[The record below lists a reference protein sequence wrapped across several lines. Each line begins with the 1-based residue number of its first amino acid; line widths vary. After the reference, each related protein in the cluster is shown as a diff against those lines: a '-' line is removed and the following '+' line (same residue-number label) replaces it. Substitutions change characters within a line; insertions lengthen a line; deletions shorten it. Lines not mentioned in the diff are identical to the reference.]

1 MAVLKVNGVEKEF
14 AAGEFP
20 ATLSELLERMNIS
33 AVTVVAEIDGEIIGQ
48 EKFGKTYLSE
58 GQEIELVRFVQGG

>member
-14 AAGEFP
+14 AGGEFP
-20 ATLSELLERMNIS
+20 KTLSELLERMNIS

-48 EKFGKTYLSE
+48 EKFRKTHLSE